1 MKKIPLLDANRLAFC
16 DNETVYKEE
25 LNYYKQIKKYI
36 LKRFIPICIIISI
49 IICTILSYLCYQ
61 WGYSTNNNIERNSLN
76 DTSPLVYVTPSGT
89 KYHKKSC
96 TYVKNNSIAIS
107 INQAQSEN
115 YTPCSKCYK

>member
-1 MKKIPLLDANRLAFC
+1 MKNFPLLDVNRLAFC

-36 LKRFIPICIIISI
+36 FKKFVPVCIIISI
-49 IICTILSYLCYQ
+49 IICGISSYIFYQ
-61 WGYSTNNNIERNSLN
+61 WGYSNSNNIEQSSLN
-76 DTSPLVYVTPSGT
+76 DNLVYITPNGT